1 MSRHDEDEFDDE
13 GPSKTQVKKAML
25 ELQDLG
31 LALIGL
37 PQAHYDALPLDERL
51 GDALADLRRITA
63 HGARKRQ
70 MQYVGKLLR
79 GYDVEPFRKAL
90 ATVQE
95 SRVRD
100 VRALREIEQ
109 WRERLI
115 AGDDAWAAWS
125 ALKPAAATPRLQ
137 GLIRDARRER
147 GNGANG
153 HAFREMFRVLQA
165 ALAVP
170 ATAAD

>member
-1 MSRHDEDEFDDE
+1 MSRRDEDEFDDE

-25 ELQDLG
+25 ELQELG

-37 PQAHYDALPLDERL
+37 PQTEYDSLPLDERL
-51 GDALADLRRITA
+51 ATALADLRRFKA
-63 HGARKRQ
+63 HSARKRQ

-79 GYDVEPFRKAL
+79 GYDTEPFRKVL
-90 ATVQE
+90 STVHEVQ
-95 SRVRD
+95 VRD

-115 AGDDAWAAWS
+115 AGEDAWTAWS
-125 ALKPAAATPRLQ
+125 KLHPDTATPRLQ

-147 GNGANG
+147 DNGANG
-153 HAFREMFRVLQA
+153 RAFREIFRVLQA
-165 ALAVP
+165 ALKAS
-170 ATAAD
+170 AAA